1 MGTDRIGKFT
11 IHWTPDFWD
20 MEFLL
25 KLQKDLA
32 IIYIEDMRYIAKTV
46 FIALSPKFRVVN
58 SGDIIPEYECIISSN
73 PNEDVIF
80 KEITNV

>member
-1 MGTDRIGKFT
+1 MSANRIGKFT
-11 IHWTPDFWD
+11 IHWTPNFWT

-32 IIYIEDMRYIAKTV
+32 IIYIEDMRYMAKTT
-46 FIALSPKFRVVN
+46 FTALSPKFRVVN

-73 PNEDVIF
+73 PDDDVIF